1 MSASLE
7 CADGMVSSG
16 AREVASCGAMHSY
29 PSASS
34 KGMILLKHAGLCHA
48 PWTRMRV
55 GDAMLVVQMISRLN
69 ETMFAR

>member
-1 MSASLE
+1 MSGSME
-7 CADGMVSSG
+7 CTDGVVSSG
-16 AREVASCGAMHSY
+16 TREVARCGAMHSY

-34 KGMILLKHAGLCHA
+34 KGVISLKHAEPCHA

-55 GDAMLVVQMISRLN
+55 GDAMLVVQMSSRLN